1 MLTTSDIQDI
11 KVLMRGMAD
20 YIISAYRIGK
30 GEEPELICLNEAYR
44 RYGRTIIAYW
54 IKTGELPTL
63 KLGSR
68 NKKIYVNALRLKEL
82 ATFTADDAISNY
94 TKSIEQENFVRES
107 KLQKT
112 A

>member
-1 MLTTSDIQDI
+1 MLTTNDIQDI
-11 KVLMRGMAD
+11 KVLMRSMAD

-44 RYGRTIIAYW
+44 RYGRTIVGYW

-63 KLGSR
+63 KLGSG

-82 ATFTADDAISNY
+82 AAFTADDAVRNY
-94 TKSIEQENFVRES
+94 TKNMALENSQRAAKKAV
-107 KLQKT
+107 
-112 A
+112 

>member
-1 MLTTSDIQDI
+1 MLTTSNIQDMQL
-11 KVLMRGMAD
+11 LMRGMAD
-20 YIISAYRIGK
+20 YIISAYRISK

-44 RYGRTIIAYW
+44 RCGRTIIAYW

-63 KLGSR
+63 KLGSG

-82 ATFTADDAISNY
+82 AAFTADSAMRDY
-94 TKSIEQENFVRES
+94 TKNIKREN
-107 KLQKT
+107 LQK